1 MSAFVGPGAVRTGGV
16 PAAGPAARPTPVS
29 IPVGGGK
36 GGVGKTFLVAN
47 LATALARAGHRVVAV
62 DADLEGANLHTCVGV
77 ADPGPSLADF
87 VAGRVDDVASLLVDT
102 PIPNLRIVAATHG
115 HFDHPQPGHSE
126 RVRLMRQLRELDAD
140 FVLLDLGAGTHPAV
154 LDYFMIGDAGLVVI
168 TPEPTS
174 LENAYA
180 FLRAAFYRRLQLAML
195 SHRVRDAVALAM
207 DERNERGI
215 RTPFDLLREVR
226 ALDPVE
232 GARFVDTMRA
242 FRPRLVVNEARTAE
256 DVKLGF
262 SVRSVCRKF
271 FGIEAEYLGY
281 VNHDDAARHSVRARR
296 PVVEAYP
303 RSDAAIYLERVARK
317 LAQDLV
323 PPGEAPDAPE
333 GGA

>member
-1 MSAFVGPGAVRTGGV
+1 VSAFVGPGAVRTGGA
-16 PAAGPAARPTPVS
+16 PAAGAAARPVPVS

-47 LATALARAGHRVVAV
+47 LATALARAGHRIVAV
-62 DADLEGANLHTCVGV
+62 DADLEGANLHTCIGV
-77 ADPGPSLADF
+77 SDPGPSLADF

-140 FVLLDLGAGTHPAV
+140 YVLLDLGAGTHPAV
-154 LDYFMIGDAGLVVI
+154 IDYFMIGEAGIVVI

-174 LENAYA
+174 IENAYA

-195 SHRVRDAVALAM
+195 SHRVRDLVALAM

-226 ALDPVE
+226 ALDPTE
-232 GARFVDTMRA
+232 GARFVETMRA
-242 FRPRLVVNEARTAE
+242 FRPRLLVNEARTAE

-271 FGIEAEYLGY
+271 FGIDAEYLGY
-281 VNHDDAARHSVRARR
+281 VNHDEAARHSVRSRR
-296 PVVEAYP
+296 PVVEAHP
-303 RSDAAIYLERVARK
+303 RSDAAIYIERVARK
-317 LAQDLV
+317 LVAGLARS
-323 PPGEAPDAPE
+323 GSTAEEEA
-333 GGA
+333 

>member
-1 MSAFVGPGAVRTGGV
+1 VSAELGQSAVLAGT
-16 PAAGPAARPTPVS
+16 PAGQARASRAAAVA

-47 LATALARAGHRVVAV
+47 LAAALARAGHRVVAA

-87 VAGRVDDVASLLVDT
+87 VAGRSDDVRSLLVDT
-102 PIPNLRIVAATHG
+102 PIRNLRILAATHG
-115 HFDHPQPGHSE
+115 NFGHAQPSQVD

-154 LDYFMIGDAGLVVI
+154 IDYFMIGEAGIVVI

-195 SHRVRDAVALAM
+195 SHRVRDLVALAM

-226 ALDPVE
+226 ALDPSE
-232 GARFVDTMRA
+232 GARFVETMRA
-242 FRPRLVVNEARTAE
+242 FRPRLIVNEARTAD

-271 FGIEAEYLGY
+271 FGIDAEYLGY
-281 VNHDDAARHSVRARR
+281 VNHDEAARRSVRSRR
-296 PVVEAYP
+296 PVVEAHP
-303 RSDAAIYLERVARK
+303 RSDAAIYIERVARK
-317 LAQDLV
+317 LVAGLGR
-323 PPGEAPDAPE
+323 PGLAAEDE
-333 GGA
+333 L